1 MERIKTFEIGKEL
14 FGQGFKT
21 ANMEALSKKTGIPK
35 RTLYRYKDD
44 PAGMPVGAMIL
55 IRRALEVPEDNL
67 IQYLR

>member
-35 RTLYRYKDD
+35 GITDRFF
-44 PAGMPVGAMIL
+44 
-55 IRRALEVPEDNL
+55 
-67 IQYLR
+67 QFF